1 MLAASL
7 KPPPSLAAFPPST
20 TGTPA
25 PATTTSFA
33 ARLPRRGRLHL
44 SAAATAESADVT
56 VSQDN
61 AASVSAAFDQ
71 ARLAQ
76 VRAIDRRLSC
86 FTVYRLC

>member
-7 KPPPSLAAFPPST
+7 KPPPSLAAFTPST
-20 TGTPA
+20 TATPA
-25 PATTTSFA
+25 PAATATSFA

-76 VRAIDRRLSC
+76 VRTAAAGA
-86 FTVYRLC
+86 

>member
-7 KPPPSLAAFPPST
+7 KPPPSLAVLSHS
-20 TGTPA
+20 TGTLA
-25 PATTTSFA
+25 PATTSFA

-76 VRAIDRRLSC
+76 VRTAAPGA
-86 FTVYRLC
+86 